1 MSRGGVPERSNGAV
15 LKTAGPSR
23 ASWVRIPPPPHD
35 PKFEPASLPLGY
47 VSDLY
52 ALLRAIDE
60 TMPKDATLYVEGSS
74 IARAVREFLGA
85 RPAASDRELER
96 GTRFPVPKTFHMP
109 LEGGNLAG
117 LRALAE
123 LHAEP
128 EICDHLAVYRDD
140 ELLLMAHDAGFGD
153 VEVASS
159 LPEDA
164 VRRFRLTLT
173 GA

>member
-85 RPAASDRELER
+85 RPAASHRELER
-96 GTRFPVPKTFHMP
+96 GTRNPSLRPPRGVPGRQASAH
-109 LEGGNLAG
+109 GARCG
-117 LRALAE
+117 LRRCGGRLVSSRKCG
-123 LHAEP
+123 P
-128 EICDHLAVYRDD
+128 EVSAD
-140 ELLLMAHDAGFGD
+140 AH
-153 VEVASS
+153 
-159 LPEDA
+159 
-164 VRRFRLTLT
+164 RRLTHRLQIPP
-173 GA
+173 G